1 MKRCMNKPSEEGLLL
16 VCVPG
21 SQPAFQRTTV
31 KLRNV
36 FRSWNDYS
44 IGKECV
50 HRFNTMG
57 KLCEGFVK
65 KL

>member
-1 MKRCMNKPSEEGLLL
+1 MCARESTGFP
-16 VCVPG
+16 
-21 SQPAFQRTTV
+21 THTV